1 MLNQNDQ
8 EPIIIQRGSETAPGL
23 RSRRKESL
31 VPSCHWV
38 ALQPLDFATL
48 DFFSF
53 GCCIWE
59 LFALRFV
66 SQTESDDNE
75 WLFPVV
81 NMA

>member
-38 ALQPLDFATL
+38 ALKPLDFATL
-48 DFFSF
+48 AFFSF
-53 GCCIWE
+53 VV
-59 LFALRFV
+59 ALGTFCPSFCLPDGVGR
-66 SQTESDDNE
+66 
-75 WLFPVV
+75 
-81 NMA
+81 